1 MRGASDPV
9 ARGTELN
16 AVPGIRGSLTR
27 GLTSR
32 RTARRQSEAEMP
44 WLLRLWRKADG
55 EAGRGDSR
63 PPQKNRAARLSKT
76 RNIQTHG
83 NRRPERRAASPLPS
97 DSIRGVVFS
106 SLTSAADAPWRR
118 RRSPQR
124 VPGNRE
130 AIIRGPET
138 AAPLQTGSRTM
149 AAPFPGAEREKGK
162 KERHPPTDPGL
173 EPGEDRRTQFKSPA
187 PRSLGPPVKP
197 EDDGRER
204 RAGEGKKTAPAA
216 PPIR

>member
-1 MRGASDPV
+1 
-9 ARGTELN
+9 
-16 AVPGIRGSLTR
+16 
-27 GLTSR
+27 
-32 RTARRQSEAEMP
+32 MP

-173 EPGEDRRTQFKSPA
+173 EPGEDRRTQLKSLRPTIPWILRSSRRMTVKIGGERKRKTFSPVRGRGEKTRRPKRKRR
-187 PRSLGPPVKP
+187 PRSAGTAFHV
-197 EDDGRER
+197 R
-204 RAGEGKKTAPAA
+204 RIGESA
-216 PPIR
+216 